1 MARLRPKQA
10 LKSIFCLLVF
20 LLAGSFELSPAA
32 EAFSCSGNSTTQQ
45 VVEYSVSRVAGEYIV
60 HFSARHSASAREG
73 FIAASA
79 KSHPTVTITV
89 LPRDPEW
96 NPMANLP
103 SDFDVVSVSGEQ
115 VAVTQALEA
124 VTNHRMVKSVT
135 QQKMLTRFL
144 KEVAEDGNGEEEADT
159 DDLDDELE

>member
-60 HFSARHSASAREG
+60 HFSARHTASAREG

-79 KSHPTVTITV
+79 KKYPSVTIAV
-89 LPRDPEW
+89 LPRDSW
-96 NPMANLP
+96 NPMASFP
-103 SDFDVVSVSGEQ
+103 SDFDVVSVAGEQ
-115 VAVTQALEA
+115 LAVAQALEA
-124 VTNHRMVKSVT
+124 VTKH
-135 QQKMLTRFL
+135 
-144 KEVAEDGNGEEEADT
+144 
-159 DDLDDELE
+159 